1 MTDLALPH
9 FVIIGAQKAG
19 STFVHHCL
27 REHPQVYMPLDETP
41 FFEDPFYQRRDLD
54 WLSRLLAGAPPDQQR
69 GIKRPNFL
77 GEPECPAR
85 MAADLPDARLIAIL
99 RNPVE
104 RAVSA
109 YYHQILNGTYPVRA
123 IDKGLPPLFDTVFR
137 QANPGPARIIDYGF
151 YGEQIA
157 RYLDHFPRDR
167 MLILIYDDLKHDRLG
182 IVRQVYRFVGVDDTY
197 VPQALDDRPKASLYS
212 IPRIRL
218 MALRNRWFVYD
229 IHPQGTGMSMKNQTR
244 LERWAS
250 EAIRQF
256 DRQVM
261 IRLFRNPKP
270 WLSPALAYRLYQ
282 LYAEDI
288 ARLEALLERDLSAW
302 RVAPPGEA
310 P

>member
-1 MTDLALPH
+1 MENLTLPH

-41 FFEDPFYQRRDLD
+41 FFEDPFYQRRDRH
-54 WLSRLLAGAPPDQQR
+54 WLSRLLAGAAPDQRR

-137 QANPGPARIIDYGF
+137 RANPGPARIIDYGF

-157 RYLDHFPRDR
+157 RYLDHFSRDR

-182 IVRQVYRFVGVDDTY
+182 IVQHVYRFVGVDDTY

-256 DRQVM
+256 DRRVM
-261 IRLFRNPKP
+261 IRLFKNPRP
-270 WLSPALAYRLYQ
+270 RLSPALAYRLYQ

>member
-1 MTDLALPH
+1 MTDLTLPH

-19 STFVHHCL
+19 STFLHHCL

-41 FFEDPFYQRRDLD
+41 IFEDPFYQRRDRD
-54 WLSRLLAGAPPDQQR
+54 WLARLLSVAGPDQRR

-77 GEPECPAR
+77 GQPECPAR
-85 MAADLPDARLIAIL
+85 MAADVPDASLIAIL

-109 YYHQILNGTYPVRA
+109 YYHQILNGTAPVRP
-123 IDKGLPPLFDTVFR
+123 IERGLPPLFDAAYR
-137 QANPGPARIIDYGF
+137 AANPGPARIIDYGF

-157 RYLDHFPRDR
+157 RFLDHFPRDR
-167 MLILIYDDLKHDRLG
+167 VLVLLYDDLKHDRLG
-182 IVRQVYRFVGVDDTY
+182 IVQQVYRFVGVDDAY
-197 VPQALDDRPKASLYS
+197 VPQALNDRPKASLYS

-218 MALRNRWFVYD
+218 MALRNRWLIYH
-229 IHPQGTGMSMKNQTR
+229 IEPQGAGMSMREQNR
-244 LERWAS
+244 LQRWAS

-256 DRQVM
+256 DRRVM
-261 IRLFRNPKP
+261 IRLFKNPRP
-270 WLSPALAYRLYQ
+270 QLDPALAYRLYS

-288 ARLEALLERDLSAW
+288 ARLEALLDRDLSAW
-302 RVAPPGEA
+302 RVAPPGET